1 METPGSDNSKTTSG
15 NSAIDDTSNPYF
27 LHHSDNP
34 GLVLVSQPL
43 IGENYA
49 SWSRALLI
57 ALSVKNKLGFIDGSI
72 PKPQGNDPNL
82 HSWIRNN
89 NIVISWILN
98 SVSKEISASIIFS
111 NSALDIWLDLKD
123 RFQQSN
129 GPRIFQ
135 LRRELM
141 NHVQGQNSISIYFT
155 KLKSVWEELSNY
167 RPNCSCGKCT
177 CGGVKLLN
185 SHYQMEHIVSFLM
198 GLHDSF
204 SQIRGQLLLMDPLP
218 PINKVFALISQ
229 EEHQR
234 KVGTQLHSSSNSTS
248 AVAFAV
254 RNNDPKRTGE
264 RGSYTSTSRNSGNYR
279 GQKKERPFCTH
290 CQYHGHTIEKC
301 YKLHG
306 YPPGF
311 QPRQR
316 DTHPN
321 SQSAMH
327 HSSNTSYSTNQATVN
342 QVSNQPSFSSSS
354 EPNVGNFI
362 QNLNSNQYQQLMTM
376 LSTHL
381 TTTDA
386 PTSHYDSP
394 SATTYSA
401 GTCFSVSL
409 SPIFSSTCFW
419 IVDSRATRHI
429 CSNANLFIAL
439 RPVQNSSVT
448 LPDHTRLTEIG
459 SKKTIGKGDKLE
471 DLYVLDSTA
480 LQSQSTAYVNSVS
493 ARVWHNTL
501 GHLSFKKLDSLRSH
515 LDLDSTK
522 YNKADPFF
530 RSDNAPELQFTEF
543 FTTKGV
549 LHQFSCVE
557 TPQQNSVVE
566 RKHQHLLNVARALYF
581 QFRISIQFWTDCPAV
596 SVSPAPMDV
605 SATTDSASPLAD
617 SVDTHAVPVIVPSR
631 KSTRSIKPPSY
642 LQDYHCNLVSD
653 KPLPVSTSSYPLST
667 VLSYNSL
674 SASHRAFVL
683 AVSSHFEPQFYHQ
696 AVKFQHWHDA
706 MQAELDAMEAT
717 QTWSLTILPKAK
729 HSIGYKWIYKI
740 KYKSDG
746 SVDRYK
752 ARLVAKGYTQ

>member
-1 METPGSDNSKTTSG
+1 METPGSDNSKNTNG

-27 LHHSDNP
+27 LHHSDSP

-49 SWSRALLI
+49 SWSHALLI

-72 PKPQGNDPNL
+72 PKPQGTNPNL
-82 HSWIRNN
+82 NSWIRNN

-111 NSALDIWLDLKD
+111 DSALDIWLDLKD

-141 NHVQGQNSISIYFT
+141 NHVQDQNYVSVYFT

-167 RPNCSCGKCT
+167 RPNCTCGKCT
-177 CGGVKLLN
+177 CGCVKLLN
-185 SHYQMEHIVSFLM
+185 SHYQMEYIMSFLM

-218 PINKVFALISQ
+218 LINKVFALISQ

-234 KVGTQLHSSSNSTS
+234 KVGTQLNSSSDSTS
-248 AVAFAV
+248 VVAFAV
-254 RNNDPKRTGE
+254 KNNDPKRTGE
-264 RGSYTSTSRNSGNYR
+264 RGSYNSNSRNSGNYR

-316 DTHPN
+316 DNHPN
-321 SQSAMH
+321 SQSAMN
-327 HSSNTSYSTNQATVN
+327 HSSNTSYSTTQAAVN
-342 QVSNQPSFSSSS
+342 QVSSQPSSSASS

-362 QNLNSNQYQQLMTM
+362 QNLNSNQYQQLMTI

-381 TTTDA
+381 ATNAT
-386 PTSHYDSP
+386 PISHHDSP

-401 GTCFSVSL
+401 GTCFSVFL

-419 IVDSRATRHI
+419 IVDSGATRHI

-448 LPDHTRLTEIG
+448 LPDHTRLA
-459 SKKTIGKGDKLE
+459 KTIGKGDKLE

-480 LQSQSTAYVNSVS
+480 LQSQSIAYVNSVS
-493 ARVWHNTL
+493 ARVWHNRL

-522 YNKADPFF
+522 YNKADPCYICPLIKVF
-530 RSDNAPELQFTEF
+530 RSDNAPELQFIEF

-557 TPQQNSVVE
+557 TPQQNSMVE

-581 QFRISIQFWTDCPAV
+581 QSRIPIQFWTDSVFDPTV

-605 SATTDSASPLAD
+605 SAATDSASPLAD
-617 SVDTHAVPVIVPSR
+617 SADTPAVPVVVPSR

-642 LQDYHCNLVSD
+642 LQDYHCSLVSD

-683 AVSSHFEPQFYHQ
+683 VVSSHFEPQFYHQ
-696 AVKFQHWHDA
+696 AVKFQH
-706 MQAELDAMEAT
+706 
-717 QTWSLTILPKAK
+717 
-729 HSIGYKWIYKI
+729 
-740 KYKSDG
+740 
-746 SVDRYK
+746 
-752 ARLVAKGYTQ
+752 